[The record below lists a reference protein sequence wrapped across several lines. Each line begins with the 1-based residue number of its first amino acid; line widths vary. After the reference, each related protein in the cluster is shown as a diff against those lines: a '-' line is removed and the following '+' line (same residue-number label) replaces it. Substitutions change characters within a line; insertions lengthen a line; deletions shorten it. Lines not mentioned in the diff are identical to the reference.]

1 MLCSRL
7 SAADINDKKAG
18 CRHKHRGWKMAASD
32 PFHVT
37 EDEDEQSP
45 EEHSDDSCPDQDNYL
60 HIGLVAWTFSKG
72 GKN

>member
-1 MLCSRL
+1 
-7 SAADINDKKAG
+7 
-18 CRHKHRGWKMAASD
+18 MAASD

-45 EEHSDDSCPDQDNYL
+45 EEHSDDSCPDQDYYL